1 MPDETSQILSQ
12 EKEETTKS
20 LRESLQGLKKMCK
33 DIKDKL
39 KGKRYVQTA
48 LPFAKASTAD
58 NVVTDS
64 ETSDGWV

>member
-1 MPDETSQILSQ
+1 
-12 EKEETTKS
+12 
-20 LRESLQGLKKMCK
+20 MCK

-48 LPFAKASTAD
+48 LPFVKASGCGENT
-58 NVVTDS
+58 VTDS

>member
-1 MPDETSQILSQ
+1 VETA
-12 EKEETTKS
+12 KS
-20 LRESLQGLKKMCK
+20 LRESLQDLRKMCK

-48 LPFAKASTAD
+48 LPFVKASVCGENT
-58 NVVTDS
+58 VTDS

>member
-1 MPDETSQILSQ
+1 
-12 EKEETTKS
+12 
-20 LRESLQGLKKMCK
+20 MCK